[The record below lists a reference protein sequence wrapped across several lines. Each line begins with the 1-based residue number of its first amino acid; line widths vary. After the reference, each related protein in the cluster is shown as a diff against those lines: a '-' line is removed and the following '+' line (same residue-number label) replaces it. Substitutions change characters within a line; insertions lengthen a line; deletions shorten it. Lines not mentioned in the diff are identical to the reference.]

1 MKETRE
7 IPIDKIRFTLQDI
20 RSIVGIIERENEEAQ
35 KLDHHSSFTV
45 AMRSVDGIRYESDSI
60 SLFDDDSVAL
70 LKPPKSIECQFFA
83 YQPDKSIS
91 FSVVHDGSYSD
102 SIRITGSEQD
112 WVHSVFVRLK
122 ESIEAATPT
131 TVWFTQ
137 HRGLTDLIGSLG
149 IGGIWVLIVTKFL
162 PIIMLSPFVR
172 PTIEPSPDTIE
183 LLETSLLIRIIMYP
197 PFTYLL
203 RWFAAYLFG
212 TMVWSSISK
221 WFYEAWPRVEL
232 DFGPEHLK
240 TAKNRR
246 KRVQFFFVSIVLPL
260 CIAIISEL
268 FL

>member
-35 KLDHHSSFTV
+35 KLDHHSSFTI
-45 AMRSVDGIRYESDSI
+45 AIRSVDGIRYESDSI

-70 LKPPKSIECQFFA
+70 LKPPKSIECQFSA
-83 YQPDKSIS
+83 YQLDKSIS

-122 ESIEAATPT
+122 ESIEAAAPT

-137 HRGLTDLIGSLG
+137 HRGLTDLIGTLG
-149 IGGIWVLIVTKFL
+149 IAGIWILIVTKLF
-162 PIIMLSPFVR
+162 PIIILPFV

-183 LLETSLLIRIIMYP
+183 LLKTSLLIKILIYP
-197 PFTYLL
+197 PFIVLL
-203 RWFAAYLFG
+203 RWFGACIVG

-240 TAKNRR
+240 TSKNRR